1 MVHYCIPLAN
11 QAEHG
16 IGIVRISKALLCRDV
31 DVLQK
36 DSFQIIAVYSIFVHR
51 LRSETRHFRTSG
63 IFRNAS

>member
-36 DSFQIIAVYSIFVHR
+36 DSFQIITGV
-51 LRSETRHFRTSG
+51 LDFR
-63 IFRNAS
+63 APA